1 MSSIS
6 RREAV
11 LLEAMDNIPAA
22 FVVYDQNDRLIVCNK
37 KFREFY
43 GYSEA
48 DAAPG
53 VTHQEL
59 GLIDQSR
66 GVKVVGA
73 HPAEYMQSRL
83 RYRDTLAD
91 EQLPVAVS
99 SASRLI

>member
-6 RREAV
+6 RREEV
-11 LLEAMDNIPAA
+11 LIEAMDNIPAA
-22 FVVYDQNDRLIVCNK
+22 FVVYDKNDRLIVCNE

-59 GLIDQSR
+59 GVINLSHCPLLVTTQ
-66 GVKVVGA
+66 
-73 HPAEYMQSRL
+73 
-83 RYRDTLAD
+83 
-91 EQLPVAVS
+91 PVPP
-99 SASRLI
+99 